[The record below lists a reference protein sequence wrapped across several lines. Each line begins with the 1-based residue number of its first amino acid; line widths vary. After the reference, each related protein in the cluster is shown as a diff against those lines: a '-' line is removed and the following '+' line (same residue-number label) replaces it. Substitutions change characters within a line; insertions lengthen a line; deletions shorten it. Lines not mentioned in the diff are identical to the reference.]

1 MKITAAKSTAFV
13 RNVPD
18 SMRAVLL
25 YGPDAGLVR
34 DHAAA
39 IISSIVGSP
48 ADPFRLTVMQSDAIS
63 DGTGALVDEINALS
77 LGGGRR
83 VVNLRGAT
91 DPCAPACLAALELGR
106 GDTLLVVEATD
117 LSARSKLRAIFEKP
131 ANAGALPCYPAS
143 SQSIKALAQ
152 SVFADHGVTASP
164 EVFDTITRHL
174 GADHLVSRRELEK
187 LATYGSSTGRLEP
200 DDVVVNLADV
210 AALSLDDVVN
220 AVADGQLDA
229 LDSKLRQLFDEKVS
243 GVAIIRAVARHI
255 QRLWQVQAGIA
266 AGQSLESAVTRLRPP
281 VFWKFKESFTRQ
293 ARRWSLSRLAAASQR
308 LLEAELA
315 LKSTHAPE
323 WPITE
328 RCLLSIANL
337 AKRR

>member
-1 MKITAAKSTAFV
+1 MKITAAKSNAFV

-39 IISSIVGSP
+39 IISSIVGAP
-48 ADPFRLTVMQSDAIS
+48 ADTFRLTVMHPDAIS
-63 DGTGALVDEINALS
+63 DGAGALVDEINALS

-83 VVNLRGAT
+83 VVNLRSAI
-91 DPCAPACLAALELGR
+91 DSCAPACSAALELGR
-106 GDTLLVVEATD
+106 GDTLLVVEAAD
-117 LSARSKLRAIFEKP
+117 LPARSKLRAVFEKP

-143 SQSIKALAQ
+143 SQSISALAQ
-152 SVFADHGVTASP
+152 SVFADHKVTASP
-164 EVFDTITRHL
+164 EVYDTITRHL

-187 LATYGSSTGRLEP
+187 LATYGLSAGRLEP

-210 AALSLDDVVN
+210 AALSLDDIVN

-229 LDSKLRQLFDEKVS
+229 LDSKLRQLFEEKVT
-243 GVAIIRAVARHI
+243 GVAIVRAVGRHI
-255 QRLWQVQAGIA
+255 QRLWQVQAAIS
-266 AGQSLESAVTRLRPP
+266 AGQSLDSAMSRLRPP
-281 VFWKFKESFTRQ
+281 VFWKFKESFSRQ
-293 ARRWSLSRLAAASQR
+293 VQRWPSSRLTAASQR

-315 LKSTHAPE
+315 LKSTHSPE
-323 WPITE
+323 RPITE
-328 RCLLSIANL
+328 RCLLSIAGL